1 MKHEKERKGNNKSVK
16 DEFRVK
22 LNDNENIKR
31 EKENKKVEKSKSK
44 RKDKDVDKEIDKIDS
59 VIDKE
64 IVEDVDKDKV
74 KDKEASSDAVAKS
87 RKGFRESK
95 KPKPVE
101 IDETPVIYT
110 KEMFQHNQCKVGEQ
124 LPFTCDRCFISKT
137 SRNKYIYTT
146 KQKTICNGCYAL
158 LISKGKE
165 EIKKAQANIEN

>member
-1 MKHEKERKGNNKSVK
+1 MKHEKERKDNKKSVK

-22 LNDNENIKR
+22 LNDNESIKR
-31 EKENKKVEKSKSK
+31 KKENKKVEN
-44 RKDKDVDKEIDKIDS
+44 KIDS

-74 KDKEASSDAVAKS
+74 KDKDASLDAVAKS

-137 SRNKYIYTT
+137 SRNKYIYTQ
-146 KQKTICNGCYAL
+146 KQRTICNGCYAL
-158 LISKGKE
+158 LIAKGKE
-165 EIKKAQANIEN
+165 ENKKAQGNIEN

>member
-1 MKHEKERKGNNKSVK
+1 MKHEKERKDNKKSVK

-31 EKENKKVEKSKSK
+31 KKENKKVEN
-44 RKDKDVDKEIDKIDS
+44 KIDS

-64 IVEDVDKDKV
+64 IVED
-74 KDKEASSDAVAKS
+74 KEASLDAVAKS

-137 SRNKYIYTT
+137 SRNKYIYTQ
-146 KQKTICNGCYAL
+146 KQRTICNGCYAL
-158 LISKGKE
+158 LIAKGKE
-165 EIKKAQANIEN
+165 EIKKAQGNIEN

>member
-1 MKHEKERKGNNKSVK
+1 MKHEKERKDNKKSVK

-22 LNDNENIKR
+22 LNDNVNIKR
-31 EKENKKVEKSKSK
+31 KKENKKVEN
-44 RKDKDVDKEIDKIDS
+44 KIDS

-64 IVEDVDKDKV
+64 IVEDVDKV
-74 KDKEASSDAVAKS
+74 KDKEASLDAVAKS

-137 SRNKYIYTT
+137 SRNKYIYTQ
-146 KQKTICNGCYAL
+146 KQRTICNGCYAL
-158 LISKGKE
+158 LIAKGKE
-165 EIKKAQANIEN
+165 EIKKAQGNIEN